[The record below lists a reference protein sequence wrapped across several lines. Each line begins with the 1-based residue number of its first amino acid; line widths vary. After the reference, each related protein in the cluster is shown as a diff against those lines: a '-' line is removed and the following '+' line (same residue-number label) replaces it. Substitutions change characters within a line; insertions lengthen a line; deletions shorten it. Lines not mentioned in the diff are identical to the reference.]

1 MARQSFESSAFD
13 GEEEKPIDPAFLRVQ
28 ARLRRLMLIG
38 GGTLGLGIA
47 AVFAAILYKI
57 ATYDSTSADAAVG
70 VRLAPDAAV
79 PTLSLAALGLPA
91 DARLVSTAL
100 DGNQVALTYATAA
113 GSEVLIVDRRTGALT
128 GRVRIGP

>member
-38 GGTLGLGIA
+38 GGTLALGIA
-47 AVFAAILYKI
+47 AVFAAMLYKI
-57 ATYDSTSADAAVG
+57 ATYDSTSGQAV
-70 VRLAPDAAV
+70 APDAAV
-79 PTLSLAALGLPA
+79 PTLSLSALGLPA

-100 DGNQVALTYATAA
+100 DGDRMALTYAVTT
-113 GSEVLIVDRRTGALT
+113 GSETVVVSLRTGAIV
-128 GRVRIGP
+128 GRLRAGP

>member
-13 GEEEKPIDPAFLRVQ
+13 GDDGKQIDPAFLRVQ

-38 GGTLGLGIA
+38 GGTLAIGIA

-57 ATYDSTSADAAVG
+57 ATYDSTSGKA
-70 VRLAPDAAV
+70 LAPDAAI
-79 PTLSLAALGLPA
+79 PTLSLSALGLPA

-100 DGNQVALTYATAA
+100 DGRRIAYTYAGGGGTLT
-113 GSEVLIVDRRTGALT
+113 VVVDLATGAVV
-128 GRVRIGP
+128 GRLRTDR